1 MNNNSSNYNSDSVP
15 LQQFFRRQSDNLND
29 NRNQH
34 LLHNLYNVM
43 TGYNSTMRIY
53 NENMSR
59 FLTLIDDYR
68 RDIRIFQSHQNMNQY
83 FNSNIPRSNQNTQ
96 SVHNTSRI
104 STERIGATQSGTF
117 FQPSTIFSTL
127 FPDITT
133 QFTDVVVR
141 PTQRQINN
149 ATRTIIYRDNLSLI
163 NTRCP
168 ITMEDFV
175 NGDRICMIHH
185 CRHCFR
191 ESAIMDWFQT
201 NVRCPVCRYDIR
213 ETPNNAL
220 PDISHNMVQS
230 ENNNTVNMPNTT
242 TSDNAMNL
250 LSMQIR
256 NLLLQSM
263 ENQVSMD
270 VSQNNM
276 LSFDIPIIITSRREV
291 IDEEIE
297 DDDDIE

>member
-1 MNNNSSNYNSDSVP
+1 MNNSDSVP

-29 NRNQH
+29 NRYIH
-34 LLHNLYNVM
+34 MLHNLYNVM

-59 FLTLIDDYR
+59 FLSLIDEYR
-68 RDIRIFQSHQNMNQY
+68 RDIRISQTQPNMNQY
-83 FNSNIPRSNQNTQ
+83 FNSNIFRSNQHNQ
-96 SVHNTSRI
+96 PVHNNTTR
-104 STERIGATQSGTF
+104 TQHERLGVNPSGTF

-230 ENNNTVNMPNTT
+230 ENNNTVNTPNTT
-242 TSDNAMNL
+242 TSDNEINL

-256 NLLLQSM
+256 NLLLQTM

-270 VSQNNM
+270 VSQNNT

-291 IDEEIE
+291 NNEEIE